1 MEGGPP
7 AFPPGFT
14 CPVVLW
20 IQLVVFHFVYGSLTL
35 SGRFSHIVLLVSDIP
50 CVVRTPEI
58 LLPPVWP
65 LPISL
70 ATTFGISFDFSSSPY
85 LDVSVQAVPFHT
97 LWIHV
102 WMTGLQPAG
111 LLHSEI
117 HGSMSAYD
125 SPWHIAVSC
134 VLLRL
139 PVPRHSPCALCSL
152 TISYVS
158 SLFVSIFWR
167 NCIWFYPFAFF
178 KNLISLFTLYTL
190 FSFQG
195 AIRKRQKTLTS
206 SSCFQDG
213 TFVPESHSAYFAYAF
228 GITAS
233 LCDSGGLKWTRT
245 NDLALIRRAL

>member
-152 TISYVS
+152 TILTLYVS
-158 SLFVSIFWR
+158 SLFVSI
-167 NCIWFYPFAFF
+167 
-178 KNLISLFTLYTL
+178 SLAKLHL
-190 FSFQG
+190 VLP
-195 AIRKRQKTLTS
+195 ICVLQK
-206 SSCFQDG
+206 
-213 TFVPESHSAYFAYAF
+213 
-228 GITAS
+228 I
-233 LCDSGGLKWTRT
+233 
-245 NDLALIRRAL
+245 

>member
-70 ATTFGISFDFSSSPY
+70 ATTSGISVDFFSSPY
-85 LDVSVQAVPFHT
+85 LDVSVQAVPYVYLCIQYT
-97 LWIHV
+97 L
-102 WMTGLQPAG
+102 TRQSLARLP
-111 LLHSEI
+111 HSEI

-134 VLLRL
+134 VLRRL

-152 TISYVS
+152 TILTLYVS
-158 SLFVSIFWR
+158 SLFVSI
-167 NCIWFYPFAFF
+167 
-178 KNLISLFTLYTL
+178 SLAKLHL
-190 FSFQG
+190 VLP
-195 AIRKRQKTLTS
+195 ICVLQK
-206 SSCFQDG
+206 
-213 TFVPESHSAYFAYAF
+213 
-228 GITAS
+228 I
-233 LCDSGGLKWTRT
+233 
-245 NDLALIRRAL
+245 